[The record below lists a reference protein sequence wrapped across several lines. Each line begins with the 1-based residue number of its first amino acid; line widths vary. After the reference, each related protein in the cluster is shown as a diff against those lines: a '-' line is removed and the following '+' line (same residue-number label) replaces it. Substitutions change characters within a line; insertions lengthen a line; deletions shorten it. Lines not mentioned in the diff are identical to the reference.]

1 MDNNK
6 TKIRKKKPLIN
17 GALMTSACMMLG
29 GMMITFVVMM
39 NSISFA
45 IKEHLDG
52 IFDILTLIISFILYY
67 YQARFIGAV
76 FGADK
81 PSIINKDTADKIM
94 KYAGRCFLFNGI
106 LLFVCLM
113 STGEWEPQGY
123 FGTGTSLLFFQLPGI
138 IVKMIAFLGASDLK
152 AKFHN
157 SSK

>member
-1 MDNNK
+1 MENNK
-6 TKIRKKKPLIN
+6 TIIRKKKPLIN
-17 GALMTSACMMLG
+17 GALMSSACMMLG

-45 IKEHLDG
+45 INEHLDG
-52 IFDILTLIISFILYY
+52 IFDMLILIFSFILYY
-67 YQARFIGAV
+67 FQARFIGAV

-81 PSIINKDTADKIM
+81 PSKINKDTADKIL
-94 KYAGRCFLFNGI
+94 KYAGRCLLFNGI

-113 STGEWEPQGY
+113 STGDWEPQGY
-123 FGTGTSLLFFQLPGI
+123 FGPGTFLLFFQFPGI